1 MLTYDSFREIVGV
14 ATAERSSPVLTPR
27 ALNMEFRDGIKPRY
41 GLAHMQTVFE
51 DEADR
56 ELFENGVV
64 QKLHPYQPYEE
75 RPGGLIV
82 MISGTIF
89 VCYVSGFWLY
99 VKKIF
104 SGLRDDLQIGWA
116 VNAFEWLVVQNG
128 YDKPVIW
135 DGRNPAFQ
143 AKPEEGDIPVG
154 GPMCFIH
161 HMIAV
166 GSADGSDKVAI
177 SDRWR
182 QTQSDNVWKFSQT
195 PTWDNAG
202 VFGTHADMG
211 KLMSLIPFPQIKN
224 TPNGQGEL
232 ILMGTNGAQSL
243 NLQLP
248 RDQWIDSQIQDTVL
262 TGVGA
267 ASYLGTMS
275 RTSIWFIGQSGLFEF
290 KRIQSNIV
298 RNEALTSESADIQY
312 YWDQSNSNMR
322 LTQPLGYHDN
332 KLLMGLYPQTE
343 TSAYGLHR
351 FHKAWASY
359 DLSERW
365 RNGERLP
372 RAWFGIQ
379 CAIRPIEWA
388 CLLVN
393 RVERTYAISRDVD
406 GKNRI
411 YEQTNH
417 LPYDVKD
424 GKPKTI
430 VSFFDTPPLAGD
442 PKLGLIIKTPD
453 RLRADFDRAN
463 GKVEFE
469 VEYRTEESRVWYPW
483 GHDTLEIDNTKC
495 DPLPP
500 YAGTATVPEPEP
512 PCVEVPPTS
521 YRARIRMKGRAE
533 ITRVLGALTTTQ
545 IAGEGFPPEI
555 MSRCGDTNM
564 VPEGACEKT
573 EIYHI

>member
-1 MLTYDSFREIVGV
+1 
-14 ATAERSSPVLTPR
+14 
-27 ALNMEFRDGIKPRY
+27 
-41 GLAHMQTVFE
+41 
-51 DEADR
+51 
-56 ELFENGVV
+56 
-64 QKLHPYQPYEE
+64 
-75 RPGGLIV
+75 
-82 MISGTIF
+82 
-89 VCYVSGFWLY
+89 
-99 VKKIF
+99 
-104 SGLRDDLQIGWA
+104 
-116 VNAFEWLVVQNG
+116 
-128 YDKPVIW
+128 
-135 DGRNPAFQ
+135 
-143 AKPEEGDIPVG
+143 
-154 GPMCFIH
+154 
-161 HMIAV
+161 MIAV

-182 QTQSDNVWKFSQT
+182 QTQSENVWKFSQT

-267 ASYLGTMS
+267 ASYLGTIS

-343 TSAYGLHR
+343 TSSYGLHR

-424 GKPKTI
+424 GKPKR
-430 VSFFDTPPLAGD
+430 SFRFSTLLRSPVIQSLGSSSRRLNGCALTLIGPTERWNLKSSSARKNPVFGTRGD
-442 PKLGLIIKTPD
+442 PTPWRSTTPSVTHFLRTRA
-453 RLRADFDRAN
+453 RLPFR
-463 GKVEFE
+463 
-469 VEYRTEESRVWYPW
+469 SQSHRVWRFLQ
-483 GHDTLEIDNTKC
+483 HLI
-495 DPLPP
+495 
-500 YAGTATVPEPEP
+500 
-512 PCVEVPPTS
+512 
-521 YRARIRMKGRAE
+521 GRGSA
-533 ITRVLGALTTTQ
+533 
-545 IAGEGFPPEI
+545 
-555 MSRCGDTNM
+555 
-564 VPEGACEKT
+564 
-573 EIYHI
+573 